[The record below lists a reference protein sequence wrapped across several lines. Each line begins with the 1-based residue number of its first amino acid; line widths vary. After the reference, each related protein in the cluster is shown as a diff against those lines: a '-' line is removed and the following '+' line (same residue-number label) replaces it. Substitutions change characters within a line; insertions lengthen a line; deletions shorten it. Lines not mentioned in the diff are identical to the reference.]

1 MLYLLDANV
10 LITANRDYY
19 PLSKLPEFWEWL
31 LHVAE
36 QNFVRMPA
44 EMCHEILMGNDD
56 LENWLKK
63 NKQQIQWDEIIQPD
77 FVRRVTNE
85 GYGGLL
91 DETEVENIGNDSFL
105 IAYCLVDQ
113 QNHCVVTTEASKPNR
128 ERANRHIPDVFQDL
142 GIHCCNTFE
151 LLRSLNFSTN
161 WKN

>member
-19 PLSKLPEFWEWL
+19 PLSKVPEFWEWL

-63 NKQQIQWDEIIQPD
+63 
-77 FVRRVTNE
+77 
-85 GYGGLL
+85 
-91 DETEVENIGNDSFL
+91 
-105 IAYCLVDQ
+105 
-113 QNHCVVTTEASKPNR
+113 
-128 ERANRHIPDVFQDL
+128 
-142 GIHCCNTFE
+142 
-151 LLRSLNFSTN
+151 
-161 WKN
+161 